1 MNKEFTVSM
10 SLFFKVTTVIL
21 VVFLVLIGLLVSYN
35 EGNLNPTLFLYWGIV
50 IPIIIGC
57 YLFSLNKIKVDLNN
71 IYLQSKIKT
80 IVIPINQI
88 ENISRK
94 SQNNL
99 MIIGARGIYGL
110 IGVSMDNYKCNIK
123 DRTKLIAIELKN
135 VKYLISC
142 DHPNEFINTINTI
155 KNDKKAS

>member
-21 VVFLVLIGLLVSYN
+21 VVFLVLIGLLVTYN
-35 EGNLNPTLFLYWGIV
+35 EGNLNPALFLYWGIV

-71 IYLQSKIKT
+71 IYFISKIKT
-80 IVIPINQI
+80 NIIPINEVKI
-88 ENISRK
+88 ITRK

-99 MIIGARGIYGL
+99 IIVGCRGFMGL
-110 IGVSMDNYKCNIK
+110 IGRSMDNYRCNIK
-123 DRTKLIAIELKN
+123 NRTKLVAIELEN
-135 VKYLISC
+135 VKYLVSC
-142 DHPNEFINTINTI
+142 DEPDEFVNTINTL
-155 KNDKKAS
+155 KNDKETP